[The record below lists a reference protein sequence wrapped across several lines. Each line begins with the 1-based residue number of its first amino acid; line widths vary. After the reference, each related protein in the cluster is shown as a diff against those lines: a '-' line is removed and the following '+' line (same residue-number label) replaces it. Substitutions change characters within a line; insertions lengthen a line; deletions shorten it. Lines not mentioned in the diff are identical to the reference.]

1 MFTAITERVTVLGN
15 RKTIIIGGGA
25 GGLMAG
31 IFSAENGNDTIIVE
45 KNKRPGR
52 KLYITGKGRCNVCN
66 NCDERTVIAN
76 TPTNGKFLYSAL
88 SNFSPSDT
96 ISFFEKHGCPL
107 KTERG
112 SRVFPVSDRAG
123 DIVDTLVRAVNESG
137 CTIVNDEV
145 TDIFIEDG
153 RVKGIVLSD
162 GNIMECDKLIIATGG
177 RSYPLTGSTGDGYTF
192 AKKAGHTI
200 VPLKPSLVPLI
211 TAEPIDSE
219 ADKLLIKNAALTV
232 YDMKNGG
239 RRIYSDFGELQFMN
253 YGLSGAVILSA
264 SAHLR
269 EMESGRYRI
278 SIDLKPA
285 LSEEKLDA
293 RLLRETG
300 ARHTETMPQL
310 MRSLLPAGMVGMFVR
325 MSGVPASRKCSEL
338 TRTERRRI
346 AALLKDFSLTI
357 EGFRPIEEA
366 IVTSGGVSVKEI
378 DPRTMESRLVR
389 GLYFA
394 GEVID
399 VDAYTGGFNLQCAFS
414 TGALAGSGNGG

>member
-200 VPLKPSLVPLI
+200 VPLRPSLVPLE
-211 TAEPIDSE
+211 TAEHFGYDAEGLLLKNIAVRVIDT
-219 ADKLLIKNAALTV
+219 AKKN
-232 YDMKNGG
+232 KC
-239 RRIYSDFGELQFMN
+239 IYSDFGEMELHR
-253 YGLSGAVILSA
+253 YGLSGAVIRSA
-264 SAHLR
+264 SAHMKN
-269 EMESGRYRI
+269 MENGRNRGD
-278 SIDLKPA
+278 IDLKPA
-285 LSEEKLDA
+285 LNEETLDA
-293 RLLRETG
+293 RLLREIGNVSAGIYTDILSTLIPRALIEDFIKLSG
-300 ARHTETMPQL
+300 I
-310 MRSLLPAGMVGMFVR
+310 PADKR
-325 MSGVPASRKCSEL
+325 CAEI
-338 TRTERRRI
+338 TRTERKTI
-346 AALLKDFSLTI
+346 IDSLKKMTRTVT
-357 EGFRPIEEA
+357 GFRPIEEA

-378 DPRTMESRLVR
+378 DPKTMGSKLID

-399 VDAYTGGFNLQCAFS
+399 IDCYTGGFNLQAAFS
-414 TGALAGSGNGG
+414 TGVLAGIS

>member
-1 MFTAITERVTVLGN
+1 MFTAITEKVTVLGN

-200 VPLKPSLVPLI
+200 VPLRPSLVPLE
-211 TAEPIDSE
+211 TAEHFGYDAEGLLLKNIAVRVIDT
-219 ADKLLIKNAALTV
+219 AKKN
-232 YDMKNGG
+232 KC
-239 RRIYSDFGELQFMN
+239 IYSDFGEMELHR
-253 YGLSGAVILSA
+253 YGLSGAVIRSA
-264 SAHLR
+264 SAHMKN
-269 EMESGRYRI
+269 MENGRYRI
-278 SIDLKPA
+278 EIDLKPA
-285 LSEEKLDA
+285 LNEETLDA
-293 RLLRETG
+293 RLLREIGNASAGIYTDILSTLIPRALIEDFIKLSG
-300 ARHTETMPQL
+300 I
-310 MRSLLPAGMVGMFVR
+310 PADKR
-325 MSGVPASRKCSEL
+325 CAEI
-338 TRTERRRI
+338 TRTERKTI
-346 AALLKDFSLTI
+346 IDSLKKMTRTVT
-357 EGFRPIEEA
+357 GFRPIEEA

-378 DPRTMESRLVR
+378 DPKTMGSKLID

-399 VDAYTGGFNLQCAFS
+399 IDCYTGGFNLQAAFS
-414 TGALAGSGNGG
+414 TGVLAGIS

>member
-31 IFSAENGNDTIIVE
+31 IFSAENGNNTIIVE

-200 VPLKPSLVPLI
+200 VPLRPSLVPLE
-211 TAEPIDSE
+211 TAEHFGYDAEGLLLKNIAVRVIDT
-219 ADKLLIKNAALTV
+219 AKKN
-232 YDMKNGG
+232 KC
-239 RRIYSDFGELQFMN
+239 IYSDFGEMELHR
-253 YGLSGAVILSA
+253 YGISGAVIRSA
-264 SAHLR
+264 SAHMKN
-269 EMESGRYRI
+269 MENGRYRVE
-278 SIDLKPA
+278 IDLKPA
-285 LSEEKLDA
+285 LNEETLDA
-293 RLLRETG
+293 RLLREIGNVSAGIYTDILSTLIPRALIEDFIKLSG
-300 ARHTETMPQL
+300 I
-310 MRSLLPAGMVGMFVR
+310 PADKR
-325 MSGVPASRKCSEL
+325 CAEI
-338 TRTERRRI
+338 TRTERKTI
-346 AALLKDFSLTI
+346 IDSLKKMTRTVT
-357 EGFRPIEEA
+357 GFRPIEEA

-378 DPRTMESRLVR
+378 DPKTMGSKLID

-399 VDAYTGGFNLQCAFS
+399 IDCYTGGFNLQAAFS
-414 TGALAGSGNGG
+414 TGVLAGIS

>member
-1 MFTAITERVTVLGN
+1 MFTAITEKVTVLGN

-31 IFSAENGNDTIIVE
+31 IFSAENGNNTIIVE

-200 VPLKPSLVPLI
+200 VPLRPSLVPLE
-211 TAEPIDSE
+211 TAEHFGYDAEGLLLKNIAVRVIDT
-219 ADKLLIKNAALTV
+219 AKKN
-232 YDMKNGG
+232 KC
-239 RRIYSDFGELQFMN
+239 IYSDFGEMELHR
-253 YGLSGAVILSA
+253 YGLSGAVIRSA
-264 SAHLR
+264 SAHMKN
-269 EMESGRYRI
+269 MENGRYRI
-278 SIDLKPA
+278 EIDLKPA
-285 LSEEKLDA
+285 LNEETLDA
-293 RLLRETG
+293 RLLREIGNASAGIYTDILSTLIPRALIEDFVKLSG
-300 ARHTETMPQL
+300 I
-310 MRSLLPAGMVGMFVR
+310 PADKR
-325 MSGVPASRKCSEL
+325 CAEI
-338 TRTERRRI
+338 TRTERKTI
-346 AALLKDFSLTI
+346 IDSLKKMTRTVT
-357 EGFRPIEEA
+357 GFRPIEEA

-378 DPRTMESRLVR
+378 DPKTMGSKLID

-399 VDAYTGGFNLQCAFS
+399 IDCYTGGFNLQAAFS
-414 TGALAGSGNGG
+414 TGVLAGIS

>member
-200 VPLKPSLVPLI
+200 VPLRPSLVPLE
-211 TAEPIDSE
+211 TAEHFGYDAEGLLLKNIAVRVIDT
-219 ADKLLIKNAALTV
+219 AKKN
-232 YDMKNGG
+232 KC
-239 RRIYSDFGELQFMN
+239 IYSDFGEMELHR
-253 YGLSGAVILSA
+253 YGLN
-264 SAHLR
+264 
-269 EMESGRYRI
+269 GRYRVE
-278 SIDLKPA
+278 IDLKPA
-285 LSEEKLDA
+285 LNEETLDA
-293 RLLRETG
+293 RLLREIGNVSAGIYTDILSTLIPRALIEDFIKLSG
-300 ARHTETMPQL
+300 I
-310 MRSLLPAGMVGMFVR
+310 PADKR
-325 MSGVPASRKCSEL
+325 CAEI
-338 TRTERRRI
+338 TRTERKTI
-346 AALLKDFSLTI
+346 IDSLKKMTRTVT
-357 EGFRPIEEA
+357 GFRPIEEA

-378 DPRTMESRLVR
+378 DPKTMGSKLID

-399 VDAYTGGFNLQCAFS
+399 IDCYTGGFNLQAAFS
-414 TGALAGSGNGG
+414 TGVLAGIS

>member
-145 TDIFIEDG
+145 TDICIEDG

-200 VPLKPSLVPLI
+200 VPLRPSLVPLE
-211 TAEPIDSE
+211 TAEHFGYDAEGLLLKNIAVRVIDT
-219 ADKLLIKNAALTV
+219 AKKN
-232 YDMKNGG
+232 KC
-239 RRIYSDFGELQFMN
+239 IYSDFGEMELHR
-253 YGLSGAVILSA
+253 YGLSGAVIRSA
-264 SAHLR
+264 SAHMKN
-269 EMESGRYRI
+269 MENGRYRI
-278 SIDLKPA
+278 EIDLKPA
-285 LSEEKLDA
+285 LNEETLDA
-293 RLLRETG
+293 RLLREIGNASAGIYTDILSTLIPRALIEDFVKLSG
-300 ARHTETMPQL
+300 I
-310 MRSLLPAGMVGMFVR
+310 PADKR
-325 MSGVPASRKCSEL
+325 CAEI
-338 TRTERRRI
+338 TRTERKTI
-346 AALLKDFSLTI
+346 IDSLKKMTRTVT
-357 EGFRPIEEA
+357 GFRPIEEA

-378 DPRTMESRLVR
+378 DPKTMGSKLIN

-399 VDAYTGGFNLQCAFS
+399 IDCYTGGFNLQAAFS
-414 TGALAGSGNGG
+414 TGVLAGIS

>member
-123 DIVDTLVRAVNESG
+123 DIVDTLVRAVNGSG

-200 VPLKPSLVPLI
+200 VPLRPSLVPLE
-211 TAEPIDSE
+211 TAEHFGYDAEGLLLKNIAVRVIDT
-219 ADKLLIKNAALTV
+219 AKKN
-232 YDMKNGG
+232 KC
-239 RRIYSDFGELQFMN
+239 IYSDFGEMELHR
-253 YGLSGAVILSA
+253 YGLSGAVIRSA
-264 SAHLR
+264 SAHMKN
-269 EMESGRYRI
+269 MENGRYRVE
-278 SIDLKPA
+278 IDLKPA
-285 LSEEKLDA
+285 LNEETLDA
-293 RLLRETG
+293 RLLREIGNASAGIYTDILSTLIPRALIEDFIKLSG
-300 ARHTETMPQL
+300 I
-310 MRSLLPAGMVGMFVR
+310 PADKR
-325 MSGVPASRKCSEL
+325 CAEI
-338 TRTERRRI
+338 TRTERKTI
-346 AALLKDFSLTI
+346 IDSLKKMTRTVT
-357 EGFRPIEEA
+357 GFRPIEEA

-378 DPRTMESRLVR
+378 DPKTMGSKLID

-399 VDAYTGGFNLQCAFS
+399 IDCYTGGFNLQAAFS
-414 TGALAGSGNGG
+414 TGVLAGIS

>member
-123 DIVDTLVRAVNESG
+123 DIVDTLVRAVNGSG

-200 VPLKPSLVPLI
+200 VPLRPSLVPLE
-211 TAEPIDSE
+211 TAEHFGYDAEGLLLKNIAVRVIDT
-219 ADKLLIKNAALTV
+219 AKKN
-232 YDMKNGG
+232 KC
-239 RRIYSDFGELQFMN
+239 IYSDFGEMELHR
-253 YGLSGAVILSA
+253 YGLSGAVIRSA
-264 SAHLR
+264 SAHMKN
-269 EMESGRYRI
+269 MENGRYRVE
-278 SIDLKPA
+278 IDLKPA
-285 LSEEKLDA
+285 LNEETLDA
-293 RLLRETG
+293 RLLREIGNASAGIYTDILSTLIPRALIEDFIKLSG
-300 ARHTETMPQL
+300 I
-310 MRSLLPAGMVGMFVR
+310 PADKR
-325 MSGVPASRKCSEL
+325 CAEI
-338 TRTERRRI
+338 TRTERKTI
-346 AALLKDFSLTI
+346 IDSLKKMTRNVT
-357 EGFRPIEEA
+357 GFRPIEEA

-378 DPRTMESRLVR
+378 DPKTMGSKLID

-399 VDAYTGGFNLQCAFS
+399 IDCYTGGFNLQAAFS
-414 TGALAGSGNGG
+414 TGVLAGIS

>member
-31 IFSAENGNDTIIVE
+31 IFSAENGNNTIIVE

-200 VPLKPSLVPLI
+200 VPLRPSLVPLE
-211 TAEPIDSE
+211 TAEHFGYDAEGLLLKNIAVRVIDT
-219 ADKLLIKNAALTV
+219 AKKN
-232 YDMKNGG
+232 KC
-239 RRIYSDFGELQFMN
+239 IYSDFGEMELHR
-253 YGLSGAVILSA
+253 YGLSGAVIRSA
-264 SAHLR
+264 SAHMKN
-269 EMESGRYRI
+269 MENGRYRVE
-278 SIDLKPA
+278 IDLKPA
-285 LSEEKLDA
+285 LNEETLDA
-293 RLLRETG
+293 RLLREIGNASAGIYTDILSTLIPRALIEDFIKLSG
-300 ARHTETMPQL
+300 I
-310 MRSLLPAGMVGMFVR
+310 PADKR
-325 MSGVPASRKCSEL
+325 CAEI
-338 TRTERRRI
+338 TRTERKTI
-346 AALLKDFSLTI
+346 IDSLKKMTRTVT
-357 EGFRPIEEA
+357 GFRPIEEA

-378 DPRTMESRLVR
+378 DPKTMGSKLID

-399 VDAYTGGFNLQCAFS
+399 IDCYTGGFNLQAAFS
-414 TGALAGSGNGG
+414 TGVLAGIS

>member
-31 IFSAENGNDTIIVE
+31 IFSAENGNNTIIVE

-200 VPLKPSLVPLI
+200 VPLRPSLVPLE
-211 TAEPIDSE
+211 TAEHFGYDAEGLLLKNIAVRVIDT
-219 ADKLLIKNAALTV
+219 AKKN
-232 YDMKNGG
+232 KC
-239 RRIYSDFGELQFMN
+239 IYSDFGEMELHR
-253 YGLSGAVILSA
+253 YGLSGAVIRSA
-264 SAHLR
+264 SAHMKN
-269 EMESGRYRI
+269 MENGRYRVE
-278 SIDLKPA
+278 IDLKPA
-285 LSEEKLDA
+285 LNEETLDA
-293 RLLRETG
+293 RLLREIGNVSAGIYTDILSTLIPRALIEDFIKLSG
-300 ARHTETMPQL
+300 I
-310 MRSLLPAGMVGMFVR
+310 PADKR
-325 MSGVPASRKCSEL
+325 CAEI
-338 TRTERRRI
+338 TRTERKTI
-346 AALLKDFSLTI
+346 IDSLKKMTRTVT
-357 EGFRPIEEA
+357 GFRPIEEA

-378 DPRTMESRLVR
+378 DPKTMGSKLID

-399 VDAYTGGFNLQCAFS
+399 IDCYTGGFNLQAAFS
-414 TGALAGSGNGG
+414 TGVLAGIS

>member
-1 MFTAITERVTVLGN
+1 MFTAITEKVTVLGN

-31 IFSAENGNDTIIVE
+31 IFSAENGNNTIIVE

-200 VPLKPSLVPLI
+200 VPLRPSLVPLE
-211 TAEPIDSE
+211 TAEHFGYDAEGLLLKNIAVRVIDT
-219 ADKLLIKNAALTV
+219 AKKN
-232 YDMKNGG
+232 KC
-239 RRIYSDFGELQFMN
+239 IYSDFGEMELHR
-253 YGLSGAVILSA
+253 YGLSGAVIRSA
-264 SAHLR
+264 SAHMKN
-269 EMESGRYRI
+269 MENGRYRVE
-278 SIDLKPA
+278 IDLKPA
-285 LSEEKLDA
+285 LNEETLDA
-293 RLLRETG
+293 RLLREIGNASAGIYTDILSTLIPRALIEDFIKLSG
-300 ARHTETMPQL
+300 I
-310 MRSLLPAGMVGMFVR
+310 PADKR
-325 MSGVPASRKCSEL
+325 CAEI
-338 TRTERRRI
+338 TRTERKTI
-346 AALLKDFSLTI
+346 IDSLKKMTRTVT
-357 EGFRPIEEA
+357 GFRPIEEA

-378 DPRTMESRLVR
+378 DPKTMGSKLID

-399 VDAYTGGFNLQCAFS
+399 IDCYTGGFNLQAAFS
-414 TGALAGSGNGG
+414 TGVLAGIS

>member
-200 VPLKPSLVPLI
+200 VPLRPSLVPLE
-211 TAEPIDSE
+211 TAEHFGYDAEGLLLKNIAVRVIDT
-219 ADKLLIKNAALTV
+219 AKKN
-232 YDMKNGG
+232 KC
-239 RRIYSDFGELQFMN
+239 IYSDFGEMELHR
-253 YGLSGAVILSA
+253 YGLSGAVIRSA
-264 SAHLR
+264 SAHMKN
-269 EMESGRYRI
+269 MENGRYRVE
-278 SIDLKPA
+278 IDLKPA
-285 LSEEKLDA
+285 LNEETLDA
-293 RLLRETG
+293 RLLREIGNVSAGIYTDILSTLIPRALIEDFIKLSG
-300 ARHTETMPQL
+300 I
-310 MRSLLPAGMVGMFVR
+310 PADKR
-325 MSGVPASRKCSEL
+325 CAEI
-338 TRTERRRI
+338 TRTERKTI
-346 AALLKDFSLTI
+346 IDSLKKMTRTVT
-357 EGFRPIEEA
+357 GFRPIEEA

-378 DPRTMESRLVR
+378 DPKTMGSKLID

-399 VDAYTGGFNLQCAFS
+399 IDCYTGGFNLQAAFS
-414 TGALAGSGNGG
+414 TGVLAGIS

>member
-200 VPLKPSLVPLI
+200 VPLRPSLVPLE
-211 TAEPIDSE
+211 TAEHFGYDAEGLLLKNIAVRVIDT
-219 ADKLLIKNAALTV
+219 AKKN
-232 YDMKNGG
+232 KC
-239 RRIYSDFGELQFMN
+239 IYSDFGEMELHR
-253 YGLSGAVILSA
+253 YGLSGAVIRSV
-264 SAHLR
+264 SAHMKN
-269 EMESGRYRI
+269 MENGRYRVE
-278 SIDLKPA
+278 IDLKPA
-285 LSEEKLDA
+285 LNEETLDA
-293 RLLRETG
+293 RLLREIGNASAGIYTDILSTLIPRALIEDFIKLSG
-300 ARHTETMPQL
+300 I
-310 MRSLLPAGMVGMFVR
+310 PADKR
-325 MSGVPASRKCSEL
+325 CAEI
-338 TRTERRRI
+338 TRTERKTI
-346 AALLKDFSLTI
+346 IDSLKKMTRTVT
-357 EGFRPIEEA
+357 GFRPIEEA

-378 DPRTMESRLVR
+378 DPKTMGSKLID

-399 VDAYTGGFNLQCAFS
+399 IDCYTGGFNLQAAFS
-414 TGALAGSGNGG
+414 TGVLAGIS

>member
-200 VPLKPSLVPLI
+200 VPLRPSLVPLE
-211 TAEPIDSE
+211 TAEHFGYDAEGLLLKNIAVRVIDT
-219 ADKLLIKNAALTV
+219 AKKN
-232 YDMKNGG
+232 KC
-239 RRIYSDFGELQFMN
+239 IYNDFGEMELHR
-253 YGLSGAVILSA
+253 YGLSGAVIRSA
-264 SAHLR
+264 SAHMKN
-269 EMESGRYRI
+269 MENGRYRVE
-278 SIDLKPA
+278 IDLKPA
-285 LSEEKLDA
+285 LNEETLDA
-293 RLLRETG
+293 RLLREIGNASAGIYTDILSTLIPRALIEDFIKLSG
-300 ARHTETMPQL
+300 I
-310 MRSLLPAGMVGMFVR
+310 PADKR
-325 MSGVPASRKCSEL
+325 CAEI
-338 TRTERRRI
+338 TRTERKTI
-346 AALLKDFSLTI
+346 IDSLKKMTRTVT
-357 EGFRPIEEA
+357 GFRPIEEA

-378 DPRTMESRLVR
+378 DPKTMGSKLID

-399 VDAYTGGFNLQCAFS
+399 IDCYTGGFNLQAAFS
-414 TGALAGSGNGG
+414 TGVLAGIS

>member
-1 MFTAITERVTVLGN
+1 MFTAITEKVTVLGN

-31 IFSAENGNDTIIVE
+31 IFSAENGNNTIIVE

-123 DIVDTLVRAVNESG
+123 DIVDTLVRAVNGSG

-200 VPLKPSLVPLI
+200 VPLRPSLVPLE
-211 TAEPIDSE
+211 TAEHFGYDAEGLLLKNIAVRVIDT
-219 ADKLLIKNAALTV
+219 AKKN
-232 YDMKNGG
+232 KC
-239 RRIYSDFGELQFMN
+239 IYSDFGEMELHR
-253 YGLSGAVILSA
+253 YGLSGAVIRSA
-264 SAHLR
+264 SAHMKN
-269 EMESGRYRI
+269 MENGRYRVE
-278 SIDLKPA
+278 IDLKPA
-285 LSEEKLDA
+285 LNEETLDA
-293 RLLRETG
+293 RLLREIGNVSAGIYTDILSTLIPRALIEDFIKLSG
-300 ARHTETMPQL
+300 I
-310 MRSLLPAGMVGMFVR
+310 PADKR
-325 MSGVPASRKCSEL
+325 CAEI
-338 TRTERRRI
+338 TRTERKTI
-346 AALLKDFSLTI
+346 IDSLKKMTRTVT
-357 EGFRPIEEA
+357 GFRPIEEA

-378 DPRTMESRLVR
+378 DPKTMGSKLID

-399 VDAYTGGFNLQCAFS
+399 IDCYTGGFNLQAAFS
-414 TGALAGSGNGG
+414 TGVLAGIS

>member
-200 VPLKPSLVPLI
+200 VPLRPSLVPLE
-211 TAEPIDSE
+211 TAEHFGYDAEGLLLKNIAVRVIDT
-219 ADKLLIKNAALTV
+219 AKKN
-232 YDMKNGG
+232 KC
-239 RRIYSDFGELQFMN
+239 IYSDFGEMELHR
-253 YGLSGAVILSA
+253 YGLSGAVIRSA
-264 SAHLR
+264 SAHMKN
-269 EMESGRYRI
+269 MENGRYRVE
-278 SIDLKPA
+278 IDLKPA
-285 LSEEKLDA
+285 LNEETLDA
-293 RLLRETG
+293 RLLREIGNASAGIYTDILSTLIPRALIEDFIKLSG
-300 ARHTETMPQL
+300 I
-310 MRSLLPAGMVGMFVR
+310 PADKR
-325 MSGVPASRKCSEL
+325 CAEI
-338 TRTERRRI
+338 TRTERKTI
-346 AALLKDFSLTI
+346 IDSLKKMTRTVT
-357 EGFRPIEEA
+357 GFRPIEEA

-378 DPRTMESRLVR
+378 DPKTMGSKLID

-399 VDAYTGGFNLQCAFS
+399 IDCYTGGFNLQAAFS
-414 TGALAGSGNGG
+414 TGVLAGIS

>member
-31 IFSAENGNDTIIVE
+31 IFSAENGNNTIIVE

-200 VPLKPSLVPLI
+200 VPLRPSLVPLE
-211 TAEPIDSE
+211 TAEHFGYDAEGLLLKNIAVRVIDT
-219 ADKLLIKNAALTV
+219 AKKN
-232 YDMKNGG
+232 KC
-239 RRIYSDFGELQFMN
+239 IYSDFGEMELHR
-253 YGLSGAVILSA
+253 YGLSGAVIRSA
-264 SAHLR
+264 SAHMKN
-269 EMESGRYRI
+269 MENGRYRVE
-278 SIDLKPA
+278 IDLKPA
-285 LSEEKLDA
+285 LNEETLDA
-293 RLLRETG
+293 RLLREIGNASAGIYTDILSTLIPRALIEDFVKLSG
-300 ARHTETMPQL
+300 I
-310 MRSLLPAGMVGMFVR
+310 PADKR
-325 MSGVPASRKCSEL
+325 CAEI
-338 TRTERRRI
+338 TRTERKTI
-346 AALLKDFSLTI
+346 IDSLKKMTRTVT
-357 EGFRPIEEA
+357 GFRPIEEA

-378 DPRTMESRLVR
+378 DPKTMGSKLID

-399 VDAYTGGFNLQCAFS
+399 IDCYTGGFNLQAAFS
-414 TGALAGSGNGG
+414 TGVLAGIS